1 MEPPTNYGP
10 GNRAFLQALL
20 ARGTLTYPEARP
32 IIAAII
38 NADNAED
45 SNSEERRPDQITEDI
60 FLEYVDKASRAVSV
74 FDYEIRSTQHQAT
87 KERIFAL
94 VNTTSD
100 AQTQLATI
108 YSPEELSF
116 IKRVLDAMFEKF
128 NRPRMES
135 LCITEMQAIK
145 LARPPRRESQ
155 GGEEQQ
161 SQAPIDRGLKHS
173 EVETVLESL
182 VEGGWFEISREGFY
196 SLSPRALMELRP
208 WLVDMYNDADAEPND
223 WQRIKFCE
231 ACKEIVTWGLR
242 CSDPDC
248 TLRLHDICQ
257 EAFWRSRR
265 GTTCPKCSREW
276 TGNHYVGER
285 AITMTEAYQRG
296 RRRSGGHRNTLVDD
310 VIRQQGAEE
319 ESEGEE
325 AGGGEEDEDEE

>member
-1 MEPPTNYGP
+1 MEPPNNYGH

-20 ARGTLTYPEARP
+20 ARGTLTYPEAQP
-32 IIAAII
+32 IIATII
-38 NADNAED
+38 NADNARNP
-45 SNSEERRPDQITEDI
+45 NSEECRPDQISEDI
-60 FLEYVDKASRAVSV
+60 FLKYIDKASSAVSL
-74 FDYEIRSTQHQAT
+74 FDYEIRSIQHQAT

-100 AQTQLATI
+100 PQTQLATI

-128 NRPRMES
+128 NRPRMEL

-145 LARPPRRESQ
+145 LARPPRRQSQ

-161 SQAPIDRGLKHS
+161 SQAPVDKGLKHS

-231 ACKEIVTWGLR
+231 ACKEVVTWGLR
-242 CSDPDC
+242 CSEPDC

-257 EAFWRSRR
+257 QAFWRSRR
-265 GTTCPKCSREW
+265 GTACPKCSREW

-296 RRRSGGHRNTLVDD
+296 RRRSGGQRNTLVDD
-310 VIRQQGAEE
+310 VIHEQGADE

-325 AGGGEEDEDEE
+325 AGGGEDGDEEV

>member
-1 MEPPTNYGP
+1 MDIYSESRR

-20 ARGTLTYPEARP
+20 AHGTLTYQEARP

-38 NADNAED
+38 NADNAGDPE
-45 SNSEERRPDQITEDI
+45 SRECRPDQVPEEV
-60 FLEYVDKASRAVSV
+60 FLDYIAKASAAASL
-74 FDYEIRSTQHQAT
+74 FDYEIRSTQHQVT

-100 AQTQLATI
+100 PQTQLATI

-128 NRPRMES
+128 NRPRLES

-155 GGEEQQ
+155 GDGEDQL
-161 SQAPIDRGLKHS
+161 QAPTDRGLKHS
-173 EVETVLESL
+173 EVENVLESL

-196 SLSPRALMELRP
+196 SLTPRALLELRP
-208 WLVDMYNDADAEPND
+208 WLIDMYNDPDSEPGE

-265 GTTCPKCSREW
+265 GTNCPKCTRGW
-276 TGNHYVGER
+276 TGDHYVGER

-296 RRRSGGHRNTLVDD
+296 RRRSGGHRSTLADEIVHE
-310 VIRQQGAEE
+310 QGGDE

-325 AGGGEEDEDEE
+325 E

>member
-1 MEPPTNYGP
+1 MAHPLRNGH
-10 GNRAFLQALL
+10 GHQAFLQALL
-20 ARGTLTYPEARP
+20 ARGTMTYQEARP

-38 NADNAED
+38 NADNADDPD
-45 SNSEERRPDQITEDI
+45 SGECRPDQISEEI
-60 FLEYVDKASRAVSV
+60 FRKYIDKASTAVSPL
-74 FDYEIRSTQHQAT
+74 DYEIRSTQHQAT

-100 AQTQLATI
+100 PQTQLATI

-155 GGEEQQ
+155 GGGEDQ
-161 SQAPIDRGLKHS
+161 SQGPIDRGLKHS
-173 EVETVLESL
+173 EVENVLESL

-196 SLSPRALMELRP
+196 SLTPRALMELRP

-265 GTTCPKCSREW
+265 GTNCPKCSREW
-276 TGNHYVGER
+276 TGDHYVGER

-296 RRRSGGHRNTLVDD
+296 RRRSGGHRSTLADEV
-310 VIRQQGAEE
+310 VHEQGGDE
-319 ESEGEE
+319 ESEG
-325 AGGGEEDEDEE
+325 DEEE

>member
-1 MEPPTNYGP
+1 MDHHTQSAYSH

-20 ARGTLTYPEARP
+20 AHGTLTFKEARP

-38 NADNAED
+38 NAENARDPE
-45 SNSEERRPDQITEDI
+45 SRECRPEQVSEQM
-60 FLEYVDKASRAVSV
+60 FLDYIDKASAAASL
-74 FDYEIRSTQHQAT
+74 FDYEIRSTQHQIT

-100 AQTQLATI
+100 PQTQLATI

-116 IKRVLDAMFEKF
+116 IKRVLDHIFVKL

-145 LARPPRRESQ
+145 LARPRRRESQ
-155 GGEEQQ
+155 GDGEDQSQ
-161 SQAPIDRGLKHS
+161 SQAPTDRGLKHS
-173 EVETVLESL
+173 EVESVLESL
-182 VEGGWFEISREGFY
+182 VEGGWFEISRENFY
-196 SLSPRALMELRP
+196 SLTPRALLELRP
-208 WLVDMYNDADAEPND
+208 WLIDMYNDPDAEPGE

-265 GTTCPKCSREW
+265 GTECPKCSRPW
-276 TGNHYVGER
+276 SGKHYVGER

-296 RRRSGGHRNTLVDD
+296 KRRSGGQRNTLADEV
-310 VIRQQGAEE
+310 VREQGGDED
-319 ESEGEE
+319 SEGEE
-325 AGGGEEDEDEE
+325 DD

>member
-1 MEPPTNYGP
+1 MDSQSGYSH

-20 ARGTLTYPEARP
+20 ANGTLTYKEAQP

-38 NADNAED
+38 NADNAGDPE
-45 SNSEERRPDQITEDI
+45 SSECRPDQVSEEV
-60 FLEYVDKASRAVSV
+60 FLDYIDKASAAASL

-100 AQTQLATI
+100 PQTQLATI

-116 IKRVLDAMFEKF
+116 IKRVLDAMFEKL
-128 NRPRMES
+128 NKPRVES

-155 GGEEQQ
+155 GDGEDQ
-161 SQAPIDRGLKHS
+161 SQAPTDRGLKHS
-173 EVETVLESL
+173 EVENVLESL

-196 SLSPRALMELRP
+196 SLTPRALLELRP
-208 WLVDMYNDADAEPND
+208 WLIDMYNDPDAEPGD

-257 EAFWRSRR
+257 QAFWRSRR
-265 GTTCPKCSREW
+265 GTNCPKCSREW

-296 RRRSGGHRNTLVDD
+296 RRRGGGHTSALADEIVHAQAGDEESD
-310 VIRQQGAEE
+310 EE
-319 ESEGEE
+319 EEE
-325 AGGGEEDEDEE
+325 

>member
-1 MEPPTNYGP
+1 MDNQSGYRH

-20 ARGTLTYPEARP
+20 ANGTLTYKEAQP

-38 NADNAED
+38 NADNAGDPE
-45 SNSEERRPDQITEDI
+45 STECRPDQVSEEV
-60 FLEYVDKASRAVSV
+60 FLDYIDKASAAASQ
-74 FDYEIRSTQHQAT
+74 FDYEIRSTQHQVT

-100 AQTQLATI
+100 PQTQLATI

-116 IKRVLDAMFEKF
+116 IKRVLDAMFDKF
-128 NRPRMES
+128 NRPRLES

-155 GGEEQQ
+155 GDGEDQ
-161 SQAPIDRGLKHS
+161 SQAPTDRGLKHS
-173 EVETVLESL
+173 EVENVLESL
-182 VEGGWFEISREGFY
+182 VEG
-196 SLSPRALMELRP
+196 AELRP
-208 WLVDMYNDADAEPND
+208 WLIDMYNDPDAEPGE
-223 WQRIKFCE
+223 WQKIKFCE

-265 GTTCPKCSREW
+265 GTSCPKCSREW
-276 TGNHYVGER
+276 TGDHYVGER
-285 AITMTEAYQRG
+285 AITMTEAYRRG
-296 RRRSGGHRNTLVDD
+296 RRQSGGHRSALADEIVHE
-310 VIRQQGAEE
+310 QGGDE

-325 AGGGEEDEDEE
+325 EE

>member
-1 MEPPTNYGP
+1 MDNTNYRH

-20 ARGTLTYPEARP
+20 AHGTLTFEEARP

-38 NADNAED
+38 NADHSKDQE
-45 SNSEERRPDQITEDI
+45 SEECRPDQVSEAV
-60 FLEYVDKASRAVSV
+60 FLDYIDKASVAASL

-155 GGEEQQ
+155 ADAGEDQ
-161 SQAPIDRGLKHS
+161 SQAAAATDRGLKHS
-173 EVETVLESL
+173 EVENVLESL
-182 VEGGWFEISREGFY
+182 VDGGWFEISREGFY
-196 SLSPRALMELRP
+196 SLTPRALLELRP
-208 WLVDMYNDADAEPND
+208 WLIDMYNDPDAEPGE

-265 GTTCPKCSREW
+265 GKNCPKCSREW

-296 RRRSGGHRNTLVDD
+296 RRRSGGHRSTLADEIVHE
-310 VIRQQGAEE
+310 QGGDE
-319 ESEGEE
+319 ESED
-325 AGGGEEDEDEE
+325 DE

>member
-1 MEPPTNYGP
+1 MSTQSGYRH

-20 ARGTLTYPEARP
+20 ANGTLTYKEARP

-38 NADNAED
+38 NADNSGDPEG
-45 SNSEERRPDQITEDI
+45 SECRPDQITEDVFHDYI
-60 FLEYVDKASRAVSV
+60 GKASAAASQ
-74 FDYEIRSTQHQAT
+74 FDYEIRSTQHQVT

-100 AQTQLATI
+100 PQTQLATI

-128 NRPRMES
+128 NRPRLES

-155 GGEEQQ
+155 GDGEEQ
-161 SQAPIDRGLKHS
+161 SQTPIDRGLKHS
-173 EVETVLESL
+173 EVENVLESL
-182 VEGGWFEISREGFY
+182 VEGGWFEVSREGFY
-196 SLSPRALMELRP
+196 SLTPRALLELRP
-208 WLVDMYNDADAEPND
+208 WLIDMYNDPDAEPGE

-242 CSDPDC
+242 CADPDC

-265 GTTCPKCSREW
+265 GTNCPKCTREW

-285 AITMTEAYQRG
+285 AITMTEAYRRG
-296 RRRSGGHRNTLVDD
+296 RRQSGGHRSALADEIVHE
-310 VIRQQGAEE
+310 QGGDE

-325 AGGGEEDEDEE
+325 EE

>member
-1 MEPPTNYGP
+1 MDSQATYRH

-20 ARGTLTYPEARP
+20 ANGTLTYKDARP

-38 NADNAED
+38 NADNA
-45 SNSEERRPDQITEDI
+45 SNPESTECRPDQVSEEL
-60 FLEYVDKASRAVSV
+60 FLNYIDKASAAASL
-74 FDYEIRSTQHQAT
+74 FDYEIRSTQHQVT

-100 AQTQLATI
+100 PQTQLATI

-128 NRPRMES
+128 NRPRLES

-155 GGEEQQ
+155 GDGEEQ
-161 SQAPIDRGLKHS
+161 SQAPIDRGLRHS
-173 EVETVLESL
+173 DVENVLENL

-196 SLSPRALMELRP
+196 SLTPRALLELRP
-208 WLVDMYNDADAEPND
+208 WLIDMYNDPDAEPGE

-265 GTTCPKCSREW
+265 GTNCPKCSREW
-276 TGNHYVGER
+276 TGDHYVGER
-285 AITMTEAYQRG
+285 AITMTEAYRRG
-296 RRRSGGHRNTLVDD
+296 RRQSGGHRSTLADEIVHE
-310 VIRQQGAEE
+310 QGGDE

-325 AGGGEEDEDEE
+325 EE